1 MSTSWQSWLSRL
13 AGAAFT
19 MPLKAIAKKKNR
31 GHCDRHILGSTLF
44 ALAPALAKP
53 EPAALHR
60 LFFASLCA

>member
-1 MSTSWQSWLSRL
+1 MSRL

-19 MPLKAIAKKKNR
+19 MPLKAIAKKNR
-31 GHCDRHILGSTLF
+31 GHCDRHILGSTLV

>member
-1 MSTSWQSWLSRL
+1 MAVLVVSPCRRCIHNATEGHR
-13 AGAAFT
+13 
-19 MPLKAIAKKKNR
+19 KKKKNR

>member
-1 MSTSWQSWLSRL
+1 MAVLVVSPCRRCIHNATEGHR
-13 AGAAFT
+13 
-19 MPLKAIAKKKNR
+19 KKKNR